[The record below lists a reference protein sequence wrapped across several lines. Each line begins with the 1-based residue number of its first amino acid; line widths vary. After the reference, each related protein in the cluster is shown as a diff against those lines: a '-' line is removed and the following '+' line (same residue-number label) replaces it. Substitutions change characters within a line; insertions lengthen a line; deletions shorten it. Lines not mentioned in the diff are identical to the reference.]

1 MIVNGLWETISEVMS
16 ITHILMELNTGVC
29 DCGQKEDWKETKD
42 WADRAL
48 REHLTAAAQHSF
60 GREGV
65 AGSHLGLPAMKTGRA
80 GG

>member
-1 MIVNGLWETISEVMS
+1 MPSYYSGSEGDKR
-16 ITHILMELNTGVC
+16 LGR
-29 DCGQKEDWKETKD
+29 G
-42 WADRAL
+42 AL

-65 AGSHLGLPAMKTGRA
+65 VCSHLGLPAMKTDRA